1 MNMKRIFPALFIL
14 MSLVVAPVYADLVSD
29 TQAAHVADKSHNSE
43 RESAFEEQETAL
55 QRQLDALKQQQRTL
69 ESDIERLSDDFADNE
84 KTLADLEQTLV
95 LETGSLGEVFGV
107 VRQVAKETLQAR
119 DGLPVTA
126 LQPSFEQELTAI
138 ADANT
143 LPSLSDLTAMYEGI
157 VEDLSASSQ
166 IGPLL
171 LNVRDANGVMS
182 EKEIQHVGNIALV
195 GKDGYLEWDGKRQ
208 QANLSPFQPEGG
220 LTAAALERDVT
231 GDLVVIDP
239 TGNAVLNQL
248 ATTPTLS
255 QRFEQAGL
263 VGKVIA
269 ALLVIGVGIACV
281 RGFVL
286 YRTGL
291 RIRRQITTPETP
303 GDNPLGRVL
312 NVYRLEPNR
321 SLDAL
326 ELRLMEAI
334 MDEQQGFEK
343 GLSMLKLLAALA
355 PMLGLLGTVTGMI
368 ETFQIITQFGNSD
381 PSVMAGGISM
391 ALVTTV
397 MGLVAAIPL
406 LLAHNLL
413 TTQAEM
419 LRGTLEKVGVSL
431 VAQQS
436 ELPIKPTV
444 VGLSA

>member
-1 MNMKRIFPALFIL
+1 MNMKRVLPALFIF
-14 MSLVVAPVYADLVSD
+14 MSLLVAPVHADLVSD
-29 TQAAHVADKSHNSE
+29 TQAAHAADKSHNSE

-55 QRQLDALKQQQRTL
+55 QRQLEALKQQQKTL
-69 ESDIERLSDDFADNE
+69 ESDIERLSDDFAANE
-84 KTLADLEQTLV
+84 NTLADLEQTLL

-107 VRQVAKETLQAR
+107 VRQVAKEIQQER

-126 LQPSFEQELTAI
+126 SQPMFEQELAAI
-138 ADANT
+138 ADADA
-143 LPSLSDLTAMYEGI
+143 LPSLSDLTAMYLGI
-157 VEDLSASSQ
+157 MNDLSASSQ
-166 IGPLL
+166 IGSLK
-171 LNVRDANGVMS
+171 LNVRDANGVMNQ
-182 EKEIQHVGNIALV
+182 KEVQHVGNIALV
-195 GKDGYLEWDGKRQ
+195 GQNGYLEWDGKRQ

-220 LTAAALERDVT
+220 LTTKALEQDVA

-239 TGNAVLNQL
+239 TGSAVLNQL
-248 ATTPTLS
+248 AATPTLA

-269 ALLVIGVGIACV
+269 ALLVIGVGIVCV

-291 RIRRQITTPETP
+291 MIRRQMNTPEAP

-436 ELPIKPTV
+436 ELPMKPTV
-444 VGLSA
+444 LGLSA